1 MKLKKHFINLINK
14 LPYIRGLYQNNL
26 EYLNFKRNSHY
37 PAGHFYSPIV
47 SVDDI
52 KKRESEIWDKDNK
65 DGITGID
72 LHSEE
77 QIKLLES
84 FTDYY
89 KDITFKPGKQDNIR
103 YYYENGAYSYTD
115 AIILYSI
122 IRHFKPKRIIE
133 VGSGYSSAVMLDTN
147 EIFFDNKINLTFI
160 EPNPEILFPLMK
172 DIDKKPTTLIQ
183 SNVQSVPLDTYQK
196 LKPGDILFIDSTH
209 VVKTGSDVNF
219 IMFQVLPLLQSG
231 VLIHFHDVFYPF
243 EYPLSW
249 VLKGY
254 NWNEAYLLKAFLMYN
269 DNYGGF

>member
-115 AIILYSI
+115 AIIL
-122 IRHFKPKRIIE
+122 
-133 VGSGYSSAVMLDTN
+133 
-147 EIFFDNKINLTFI
+147 
-160 EPNPEILFPLMK
+160 
-172 DIDKKPTTLIQ
+172 
-183 SNVQSVPLDTYQK
+183 
-196 LKPGDILFIDSTH
+196 
-209 VVKTGSDVNF
+209 
-219 IMFQVLPLLQSG
+219 
-231 VLIHFHDVFYPF
+231 
-243 EYPLSW
+243 
-249 VLKGY
+249 
-254 NWNEAYLLKAFLMYN
+254 
-269 DNYGGF
+269 

>member
-1 MKLKKHFINLINK
+1 
-14 LPYIRGLYQNNL
+14 
-26 EYLNFKRNSHY
+26 
-37 PAGHFYSPIV
+37 
-47 SVDDI
+47 
-52 KKRESEIWDKDNK
+52 
-65 DGITGID
+65 
-72 LHSEE
+72 
-77 QIKLLES
+77 
-84 FTDYY
+84 
-89 KDITFKPGKQDNIR
+89 
-103 YYYENGAYSYTD
+103 
-115 AIILYSI
+115 
-122 IRHFKPKRIIE
+122 
-133 VGSGYSSAVMLDTN
+133 MLDTN

-269 DNYGGF
+269 DNYEIKLFSEYMHKHHKDAFKDMPLCYKNTGGNLWLEKK